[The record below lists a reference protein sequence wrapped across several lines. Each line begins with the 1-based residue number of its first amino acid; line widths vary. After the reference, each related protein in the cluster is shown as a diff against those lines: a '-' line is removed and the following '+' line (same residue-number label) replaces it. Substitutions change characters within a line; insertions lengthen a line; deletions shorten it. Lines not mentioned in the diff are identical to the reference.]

1 MAKNFLEILEKQE
14 ILQILENNGFKEK
27 IEALLL
33 NENKVYTKKGRLNK
47 SGACRILGM
56 KPKELE
62 DFLHRCREVIRAD
75 QFLD

>member
-1 MAKNFLEILEKQE
+1 MKKSFLEVIEKQE
-14 ILQILENNGFKEK
+14 ILQILENSGFGQK

-33 NENKVYTKKGRLNK
+33 NESKVYTKKGRLNK

-62 DFLHRCREVIRAD
+62 DFLAKCRDTIKAD